1 MDAIVDTIQ
10 EPKSVWDTLSSQD
23 CSDKIEKKGN
33 LSYLSW
39 AWAWGLVKS
48 HYPDAS
54 FEKHWHGEPDTRLP
68 YATDAQGYAFVLV
81 TVNVG
86 DQTATET
93 YPVLGNGNKAVQA
106 PNAFQV
112 NTALQRCLT
121 KALGYLGLGH
131 YIYAG
136 EDLPVQASVE
146 MSVNGV
152 PYDENGVEVFVEK
165 TSKDNSWVGPLAKT
179 ALIELRREIARDIQ
193 DCQDLDSVINLR
205 KAKETSKVIEQ
216 LKADLPHHY
225 DHEPDASHELNDWL
239 GLYQAFKAR
248 EAELTKEN
256 GNGV

>member
-1 MDAIVDTIQ
+1 M
-10 EPKSVWDTLSSQD
+10 
-23 CSDKIEKKGN
+23 
-33 LSYLSW
+33 
-39 AWAWGLVKS
+39 
-48 HYPDAS
+48 
-54 FEKHWHGEPDTRLP
+54 
-68 YATDAQGYAFVLV
+68 
-81 TVNVG
+81 
-86 DQTATET
+86 
-93 YPVLGNGNKAVQA
+93 
-106 PNAFQV
+106 
-112 NTALQRCLT
+112 
-121 KALGYLGLGH
+121 GLGH

-205 KAKETSKVIEQ
+205 KSKETSKVIEQ